1 MSYEFNRNDV
11 YGFAR
16 TISTDV
22 KEKGNELFFKYC
34 PYCHGGGKDKDT
46 FSINLDNGAFKCFR
60 SSCSKQGHFVELAR
74 DFGYNLILEKPL
86 IPKYTEDCR
95 KKKSRPQIKL
105 LHIWRAEGLVGKSQ
119 SCITLQS
126 KKTMTT
132 FWFFR
137 STMKKTN

>member
-46 FSINLDNGAFKCFR
+46 FSINLDNGTFKCFR

-74 DFGYNLILEKPL
+74 DFGYNSSNMSDFIKSVYGCFTDGSPKSEEQDDFIDSE
-86 IPKYTEDCR
+86 IPNELTEQQT
-95 KKKSRPQIKL
+95 K
-105 LHIWRAEGLVGKSQ
+105 
-119 SCITLQS
+119 
-126 KKTMTT
+126 
-132 FWFFR
+132 
-137 STMKKTN
+137 

>member
-46 FSINLDNGAFKCFR
+46 FSINLDNGTFKCFR

-74 DFGYNLILEKPL
+74 DFGYKLDFGETVKPKVFRRLPQKGIQTADKAVTYLVEKP
-86 IPKYTEDCR
+86 
-95 KKKSRPQIKL
+95 QN
-105 LHIWRAEGLVGKSQ
+105 
-119 SCITLQS
+119 CITLQF
-126 KKTMTT
+126 KKIMTI

-137 STMKKTN
+137 STMKKTNWYL